1 MKIQFTPKLKQIA
14 STLLVTLVICTILG
28 VSMASY
34 LMLIAQQNAL
44 SVRSQTWN
52 LAIAYVEAGIE
63 EGLQQLNSNHENLA
77 VDGWT
82 QDPANVF
89 TRTRTL
95 PGGQYTVTIFFTNA
109 NSPAIIARSTV
120 NVGQLQARHLPMAF
134 FAQANGVEQMA
145 TVGRAVRVLCHRG
158 TLFTKAM
165 VARDTIDLNG
175 NNIQTDS
182 YDSDDP
188 MRSNNGR
195 WDPSIPIGDKGD
207 VASNASIINAVDV
220 GNANI
225 YGRVSTGPGGT
236 VYVGPNG
243 RIGPVGWNGTG
254 IYEDAD
260 GVSWVDDTSNFTFPD
275 TTLPANYASYPDLPP
290 GKTVL
295 VPYPIPMTSDT
306 LPEPPPASYTTGT
319 VTETSKVFPAEGTYI
334 GPVTTNIVTKGPP
347 ADRGTWYTYQ
357 KIIYSWN
364 DTGYKTNYYDHVIE
378 VGGSY
383 KASSLDGKKVLVQAP
398 GVTLVLPNGLTIG
411 NHELVEIASG
421 ANLTIY
427 AGGTTC
433 SINGNGVLNADGK
446 PANLILKCANTVTSF
461 SLNGNAAFCGVLI
474 GPEIFLQMNG
484 GGNDTVDFIGSVMV
498 KKVKMNG
505 HFRFHYDEALG
516 RMPADG
522 RYLITQWDEIP

>member
-165 VARDTIDLNG
+165 VARDTIDLNC
-175 NNIQTDS
+175 
-182 YDSDDP
+182 
-188 MRSNNGR
+188 
-195 WDPSIPIGDKGD
+195 
-207 VASNASIINAVDV
+207 
-220 GNANI
+220 
-225 YGRVSTGPGGT
+225 PGS
-236 VYVGPNG
+236 
-243 RIGPVGWNGTG
+243 
-254 IYEDAD
+254 A
-260 GVSWVDDTSNFTFPD
+260 
-275 TTLPANYASYPDLPP
+275 
-290 GKTVL
+290 
-295 VPYPIPMTSDT
+295 
-306 LPEPPPASYTTGT
+306 
-319 VTETSKVFPAEGTYI
+319 
-334 GPVTTNIVTKGPP
+334 
-347 ADRGTWYTYQ
+347 
-357 KIIYSWN
+357 
-364 DTGYKTNYYDHVIE
+364 
-378 VGGSY
+378 
-383 KASSLDGKKVLVQAP
+383 
-398 GVTLVLPNGLTIG
+398 
-411 NHELVEIASG
+411 
-421 ANLTIY
+421 
-427 AGGTTC
+427 
-433 SINGNGVLNADGK
+433 
-446 PANLILKCANTVTSF
+446 
-461 SLNGNAAFCGVLI
+461 
-474 GPEIFLQMNG
+474 
-484 GGNDTVDFIGSVMV
+484 
-498 KKVKMNG
+498 
-505 HFRFHYDEALG
+505 
-516 RMPADG
+516 
-522 RYLITQWDEIP
+522 